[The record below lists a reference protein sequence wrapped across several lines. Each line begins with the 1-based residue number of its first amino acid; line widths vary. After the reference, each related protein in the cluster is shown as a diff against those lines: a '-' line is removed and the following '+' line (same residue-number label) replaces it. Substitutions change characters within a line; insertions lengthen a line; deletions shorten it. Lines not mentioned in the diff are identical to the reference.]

1 MAAIEA
7 LDIIDAPKEL
17 SQKDQALE
25 NVRKICD
32 GLRGDLGSIFIGM
45 TFHPVLKNQ
54 IEKCDRLGISR
65 GAIEK
70 ITQNYRQHY

>member
-17 SQKDQALE
+17 TPKDQELE

-32 GLRGDLGSIFIGM
+32 GLRGDYGSIFIGM
-45 TFHPVLKNQ
+45 THHPILKNQ

-65 GAIEK
+65 DAIEK
-70 ITQNYRQHY
+70 ITSNYR